1 MRQNCKASII
11 IPSYNSNRT
20 IPVTIENILAQDNF
34 CFIQEIIVVDSSDDD
49 VTKDFLYSIKHEKV
63 RIIDSGIKVIPSI
76 QRNIGADEAKG
87 DLLVF
92 IDSDAYP
99 AKNWLTKIMSAY
111 NEGWIAG
118 GGAYLIPGFQKNN
131 KVALAQYYF
140 EFGGFLPV
148 GKTRILNIMPAC
160 NLFCDRQFFLSMN
173 GFPNIRAAEDSLF
186 CLAASKH
193 IKLIFIPDACVYHI
207 FRENIQDFID
217 NQFLIGKF
225 NFIFHINYYN
235 RLCLRNPIFK
245 IAQHFLLTYKFLLKL
260 SLFLKVGQSHWLPF
274 LKSLKYFY
282 IANMAWFNGFKEGQ
296 KSPVNEIVVNI
307 RQVNKS
313 LLINELSSI

>member
-11 IPSYNSNRT
+11 IPSYNSIRT
-20 IPVTIENILAQDNF
+20 IPFTIENILEQDNF
-34 CFIQEIIVVDSSDDD
+34 CCIEEIIVVDSSDDNL
-49 VTKDFLYSIKHEKV
+49 TKDFLYSIKHEKV
-63 RIIDSGIKVIPSI
+63 RIIDSGIRVMPSI
-76 QRNIGADEAKG
+76 QRNMGANEAKG
-87 DLLVF
+87 DVLVF

-118 GGAYLIPGFQKNN
+118 GGAYLIPEFQKDN

-160 NLFCDRQFFLSMN
+160 NLFCDRIFFLSMS
-173 GFPNIRAAEDSLF
+173 GFPNIRAADDSLF
-186 CLAASKH
+186 CLAVSKH
-193 IKLIFIPDACVYHI
+193 IKMIFMPDACVYHI
-207 FRENIQDFID
+207 FRENTQDFLD

-235 RLCLRNPIFK
+235 RLCLRPPIFT
-245 IAQHFLLTYKFLLKL
+245 IAQHFLLTYKFFLKL
-260 SLFLKVGQSHWLPF
+260 SLFFKVGQSHWLPF
-274 LKSLKYFY
+274 LKALKYFY
-282 IANMAWFNGFKEGQ
+282 MANRAWFNGFKEGE
-296 KSPVNEIVVNI
+296 KSPVNEIVANM

-313 LLINELSSI
+313 LLINEFSGI

>member
-11 IPSYNSNRT
+11 IPSYNSFRT
-20 IPVTIENILAQDNF
+20 IPATIEHILKQDNF
-34 CFIQEIIVVDSSDDD
+34 CCVHEVLVVDSSDDN

-63 RIIDSGIKVIPSI
+63 RIIDSGIRVMPSI
-76 QRNIGADEAKG
+76 QRNIGAHEAKG

-92 IDSDAYP
+92 IDSDAFP
-99 AKNWLTKIMSAY
+99 AKNWLAKVMAAY
-111 NEGWIAG
+111 KEGWIAG
-118 GGAYLIPGFQKNN
+118 GGAYLVPDFQKDN

-148 GKTRILNIMPAC
+148 GKARILDIMPAC
-160 NLFCDRQFFLSMN
+160 NIFCDRVFFLSIG

-186 CLAASKH
+186 CLAVSKH
-193 IKLIFIPDACVYHI
+193 VKMIFMPDACVYHI
-207 FRENIQDFID
+207 FRENIRDFLD

-225 NFIFHINYYN
+225 NFVFHMNYYN
-235 RLCLRNPIFK
+235 RFCLRTPVFNL
-245 IAQHFLLTYKFLLKL
+245 AQHFLLIYKFLLKL
-260 SLFLKVGQSHWLPF
+260 SLFFKVGKSHWLPF

-282 IANMAWFNGFKEGQ
+282 MANIAWFNGFKEGR
-296 KSPVNEIVVNI
+296 KYPENEIVANV

-313 LLINELSSI
+313 LLINEFSSI